1 MLASAKITCC
11 LVADQEPEKIYKL
24 LKSHVEANTPRDV
37 IAKVKKLPGYS
48 NPFLVPRGHNSSEI
62 LKSVLQKLYDKEPY
76 EIKVGG
82 SIPVMS
88 TILEELRLHATIF
101 AFGLDD

>member
-1 MLASAKITCC
+1 M
-11 LVADQEPEKIYKL
+11 
-24 LKSHVEANTPRDV
+24 
-37 IAKVKKLPGYS
+37 KKLPGKA
-48 NPFLVPRGHNSSEI
+48 NPFLVPKGHNSSGI
-62 LKSVLQKLYDKEPY
+62 VRSVLQKLYDKEPY